1 MMRDELTLYS
11 GIDIIF
17 IGVVDNASAGRF
29 RDVNNDGGVRKPAP
43 ASIP

>member
-11 GIDIIF
+11 GIGIIF

-29 RDVNNDGGVRKPAP
+29 RDVNNDGVRKPAP